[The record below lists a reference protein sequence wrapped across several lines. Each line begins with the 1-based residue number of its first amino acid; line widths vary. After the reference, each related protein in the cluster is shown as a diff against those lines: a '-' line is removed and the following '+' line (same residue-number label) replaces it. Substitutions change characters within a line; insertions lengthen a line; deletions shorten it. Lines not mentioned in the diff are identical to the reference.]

1 MDQITTPA
9 LDQDFIAAQNAPLT
23 PALVDDYE
31 ALARILDRGGIDIET
46 ITTAVAAFAVAQPT
60 WAVGSGGTR
69 FARFPMA
76 GEPRNIF
83 DKLEDCAVV
92 NALAGATPTVSPHF
106 PWDETSDLAALK
118 DLRRRSGS
126 ASTQ

>member
-9 LDQDFIAAQNAPLT
+9 LDQDFIAAQNAPLLG
-23 PALVDDYE
+23 ALEEDYA
-31 ALARILDRGGIDIET
+31 ALGRALDRRGIDIET
-46 ITTAVAAFAVAQPT
+46 ITAAIAAFAVAQPT

-69 FARFPMA
+69 FARFPMG

-92 NALAGATPTVSPHF
+92 NALAAFPLGRDIRPCGAEGAGS
-106 PWDETSDLAALK
+106 L
-118 DLRRRSGS
+118 SG
-126 ASTQ
+126 ARL